1 MFTLKALPYQKDAL
15 SPYISEQTVDLHYL
29 KHHQGYVNKL
39 NQLVAG
45 TDFEDMELEDIV
57 KKTSGNNSHQAIFN
71 NAGQAFNHDIF
82 WQSLS
87 PNEEDRQIDEDL
99 EEKINKSFGSLAEF
113 KEKFY
118 QAGTARFGSGWVWL
132 VQNNDGLEILSTSNA
147 ESPLAMDKNI
157 LLGIDVWEHS
167 YYLDYQN
174 KRADYLQACLD
185 NLINWKFI
193 ASRLNK

>member
-1 MFTLKALPYQKDAL
+1 MFTLKSLPYQKDAL
-15 SPYISEQTVDLHYL
+15 SPHISEQTINLHYL

-45 TDFEDMELEDIV
+45 TEFENMELEDIV
-57 KKTSGNNSHQAIFN
+57 KQTSGNESHQAIFN
-71 NAGQAFNHDIF
+71 NAGQTFNHNIF

-87 PNEEDRQIDEDL
+87 PNEEDRQVDGNL
-99 EEKINKSFGSLAEF
+99 EEMINKSFGSLVEF
-113 KEKFY
+113 KEKFA
-118 QAGTARFGSGWVWL
+118 QAGAARFGSGWVWL

-185 NLINWKFI
+185 NLINWKFV
-193 ASRLNK
+193 ASRLKK